1 MGART
6 YQDIHTIGRNRVLIA
21 GSFAPAAAGAPTA
34 IRGAGIAG
42 IVRTAQGVFTVTLM
56 DVWNQC
62 DTAKATL
69 QLAAAAARSV
79 QVGAINL
86 ALRTVVIRVV
96 DAAGAEQDVA
106 ANANNRV
113 NFELVMRHGNQE
125 Y

>member
-1 MGART
+1 
-6 YQDIHTIGRNRVLIA
+6 
-21 GSFAPAAAGAPTA
+21 
-34 IRGAGIAG
+34 
-42 IVRTAQGVFTVTLM
+42 VFTVTLM